1 MTRNAFAERLLD
13 KVFVVEGL
21 SDPTCRILEAADKL
35 LSIEPGYSNFLKAVS
50 SGKVI
55 GEGLEDQLKDAV
67 AKNLISPDLA
77 QGIREYEPIRFDAIL
92 TDDFS
97 KDYLR
102 TNGQIPDEIIEAKPV
117 TEYKAAA

>member
-1 MTRNAFAERLLD
+1 
-13 KVFVVEGL
+13 
-21 SDPTCRILEAADKL
+21 
-35 LSIEPGYSNFLKAVS
+35 
-50 SGKVI
+50 
-55 GEGLEDQLKDAV
+55 EGLEAQLKDAV